1 LVAALLGGFLLAGCV
16 TTPEP
21 SDDCIAVGAYLDN
34 VIEANPAVSKIEL
47 GADQVATVGKNYN
60 AIPPVTDILLDRV
73 IVFVH
78 PGSRNVLLV
87 ISAGGCVQFAQEI
100 PGDFLRRLMSDDSD
114 NSSDNY

>member
-1 LVAALLGGFLLAGCV
+1 MAGCV

-34 VIEANPAVSKIEL
+34 VVEANPTIGKIEL
-47 GADQVATVGKNYN
+47 GADQVATVAKNYN
-60 AIPPVTDILLDRV
+60 AIPPVTDVLLDRV